1 MKPFEFLRKLA
12 SRYLL
17 GNLIAMALVV
27 VAVCLGVRYG
37 LDIYTHHGEKI
48 MIPDVRRKSFS
59 DASYLLEDAKLKVV
73 VSDTGYVPGL
83 PPDCILEQTP
93 ASGEYVKSG
102 HIVYLVVNATSTPT
116 LTVPDV
122 IDNSSLREA
131 MAKLSAMGSQ
141 ADAAAI
147 HRRRAR
153 VGVRHHRKRTP
164 CERRRQGV
172 RE

>member
-93 ASGEYVKSG
+93 RRHGRNTTLPPEPAGYRTSHKAKWRNCATAPARRCAVF
-102 HIVYLVVNATSTPT
+102 IVNP
-116 LTVPDV
+116 
-122 IDNSSLREA
+122 EA
-131 MAKLSAMGSQ
+131 QKWWIMLS
-141 ADAAAI
+141 
-147 HRRRAR
+147 
-153 VGVRHHRKRTP
+153 
-164 CERRRQGV
+164 
-172 RE
+172 